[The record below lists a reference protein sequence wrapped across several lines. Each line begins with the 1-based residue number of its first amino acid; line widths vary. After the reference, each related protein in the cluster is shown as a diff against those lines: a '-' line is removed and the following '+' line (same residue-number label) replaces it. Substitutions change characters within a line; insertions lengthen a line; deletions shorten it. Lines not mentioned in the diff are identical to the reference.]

1 MAERGRPK
9 ALLVLTDEER
19 QTLQRWARRAKT
31 AQALALRAKIVLAC
45 AEGQSNQQVAEQLGI
60 WPQTV
65 SKWRGRF
72 VRQRLEG
79 LSDEDRP
86 GRPRTIT
93 DEQVEQVLTKTLE
106 ESPPNHDSHWS
117 TRSMAK
123 ATGMSQTAIWR
134 ICGGLGVKR
143 QL

>member
-9 ALLVLTDEER
+9 APLVLTDQER
-19 QTLQRWARRAKT
+19 QTLQRWARRATT

-45 AEGQSNQQVAEQLGI
+45 AQGATNQAVAEQLGS

-65 SKWRGRF
+65 AKWRGRF

-93 DEQVEQVLTKTLE
+93 DERVEQVLTKTLK
-106 ESPPNHDSHWS
+106 SHRPTRTRTGRRGRWPGPP
-117 TRSMAK
+117 A
-123 ATGMSQTAIWR
+123 
-134 ICGGLGVKR
+134 
-143 QL
+143 